1 MTESIALLGYGRFGR
16 ALSGLLLEAGV
27 PHRVHDPRQP
37 EVPPE
42 LRVGSLAEAVSGAS
56 LVVLAMPVGAM
67 RAVLQELRPHLKPS
81 QTVLDVG
88 SVKVKP
94 VQVLASVLGR
104 DIPWAGTHPLFGPA
118 SLARGDRPRRTVVC
132 PNELHP
138 DAVRRART
146 LFERLGCEVTEMT
159 PDEHDTLMA
168 RTHVLTFFLAHGLMR
183 ADAGKD
189 LPFAPPSFLPIA
201 RLVEYASQE
210 VPHLLG
216 VVQSENPYGRD
227 ARVGLMDALTRL
239 HLELEATKASD
250 SLAASE
256 ALPTP
261 QGLPEIRERI
271 DAVDRELVELLE
283 RRARLV
289 QEAARVKAEHGLPFP
304 DLGRE
309 ESLLKLRRQWASE
322 QKVDAD
328 AVEDVFRA
336 VLRFS
341 RRTSRD

>member
-1 MTESIALLGYGRFGR
+1 MLESIALLGYGRFGR
-16 ALSGLLLEAGV
+16 ALSGLLLEAGI
-27 PHRVHDPRQP
+27 PHKVHDPRQ
-37 EVPPE
+37 EGVPPE
-42 LRVGSLAEAVSGAS
+42 LRAGSLAEAVSGAS

-81 QTVLDVG
+81 QTVIDVG
-88 SVKVKP
+88 SVKVRP

-118 SLARGDRPRRTVVC
+118 SLARGDKPRRTVVC

-138 DAVRRART
+138 DAARKARE
-146 LFERLGCEVTEMT
+146 LFERLGCVVTEMT
-159 PDEHDTLMA
+159 PDEHDTLMS

-183 ADAGKD
+183 AEVGKD
-189 LPFAPPSFLPIA
+189 LPFAPPSFQPLA

-216 VVQSENPYGRD
+216 VVQSENPYARD

-239 HLELEATKASD
+239 HLELEASRASD
-250 SLAASE
+250 SPAPE
-256 ALPTP
+256 AIPTP
-261 QGLPEIRERI
+261 SGLTEIRERI
-271 DAVDRELVELLE
+271 DVLDREMVELLA

-289 QEAARVKAEHGLPFP
+289 QQAARVKAEHGLPLP

-309 ESLLKLRRQWASE
+309 ASLLETRRQWAAE
-322 QKVDAD
+322 LKVDAN

-341 RRTSRD
+341 RRTPRD

>member
-1 MTESIALLGYGRFGR
+1 VPAGLR
-16 ALSGLLLEAGV
+16 AGT
-27 PHRVHDPRQP
+27 
-37 EVPPE
+37 
-42 LRVGSLAEAVSGAS
+42 LAEAVGGAG

-67 RAVLQELRPHLKPS
+67 RAVLQELRPHLTPA
-81 QTVLDVG
+81 QTVIDVG
-88 SVKVKP
+88 SVKVRP

-138 DAVRRART
+138 EAVRKARE
-146 LFERLGCEVTEMT
+146 LFERLECEVTEMT
-159 PDEHDTLMA
+159 PDAHDTLMA

-183 ADAGKD
+183 AETGKG
-189 LPFAPPSFLPIA
+189 LPFAPPSFQPLA
-201 RLVEYASQE
+201 RLVEYASTE

-227 ARVGLMDALTRL
+227 ARVGLMDALMRL
-239 HLELEATKASD
+239 HLELEAAKASEE
-250 SLAASE
+250 LAAPES
-256 ALPTP
+256 LPTP
-261 QGLPEIRERI
+261 PGLGEIRERI
-271 DAVDRELVELLE
+271 DAVDHELVRLLE

-289 QEAARVKAEHGLPFP
+289 QEAARVKAESGLPFP
-304 DLGRE
+304 DAARE
-309 ESLLKLRRQWASE
+309 ASLLKLRRQWASE

-341 RRTSRD
+341 RRASRD

>member
-1 MTESIALLGYGRFGR
+1 MAESIALLGYGRFGR

-27 PHRVHDPRQP
+27 PQRVHDPRADS
-37 EVPPE
+37 VPSE
-42 LRVGSLAEAVSGAS
+42 LRAGSLAEAVSGAS
-56 LVVLAMPVGAM
+56 LIVLAMPVGAM
-67 RAVLQELRPHLKPS
+67 RAVLQELRPHLKPT
-81 QTVLDVG
+81 QAVIDVG
-88 SVKVKP
+88 SVKVRP

-104 DIPWAGTHPLFGPA
+104 DIPWAGTHPLWGPA

-138 DAVRRART
+138 EAVRRARA
-146 LFERLGCEVTEMT
+146 LFERLECEVTEMT
-159 PDEHDTLMA
+159 PDEHDALMS

-183 ADAGKD
+183 AEVGKG
-189 LPFAPPSFLPIA
+189 LPFAPPSFQPLA
-201 RLVEYASQE
+201 RLVEYASSE

-216 VVQSENPYGRD
+216 VVQSENPYGHD

-239 HLELEATKASD
+239 HLELEASRTSGGNGAP
-250 SLAASE
+250 E
-256 ALPTP
+256 AIPTP
-261 QGLPEIRERI
+261 AGLTEIRGRI
-271 DAVDRELVELLE
+271 DALDREVVELLG

-289 QEAARVKAEHGLPFP
+289 HQAAKVKAEHGLPLP

-309 ESLLKLRRQWASE
+309 ASLLEKRREWARDE
-322 QKVDAD
+322 KVDAD

-341 RRTSRD
+341 RRTPQD